1 MHMGVYPLIEIYLF
15 VNPLGKNCA
24 EAEKLLIDFTSTR
37 SEKIDLTIIPLI
49 NQRMITATF
58 EQQTIDLE
66 TRNHYFRLAYTI
78 ALDFK
83 AAQIQ
88 GKKGARQFLLALQHQ
103 LLNEGIPYSESLI
116 KQLFLQTGGDYA
128 MFKEDRHS
136 ALIKDLFL
144 KDQCTARDFQ
154 VYKQTS
160 AVIYNCY
167 REEDGLLLEGLDLIQ
182 EVIHLQRCAPRTP
195 SLLQPLKMNKAY
207 N

>member
-15 VNPLGKNCA
+15 VNPLGKHCA

-58 EQQTIDLE
+58 EQQTIELE

-103 LLNEGIPYSESLI
+103 LLNEGTPYSESLI

-144 KDQCTARDFQ
+144 KDQCTARDFH

-182 EVIHLQRCAPRTP
+182 EVIELQRCAPRTP
-195 SLLQPLKMNKAY
+195 SLLQPLKMNKVY

>member
-1 MHMGVYPLIEIYLF
+1 
-15 VNPLGKNCA
+15 
-24 EAEKLLIDFTSTR
+24 
-37 SEKIDLTIIPLI
+37 
-49 NQRMITATF
+49 MITATF

-103 LLNEGIPYSESLI
+103 LLNEGTPYSESLI

-144 KDQCTARDFQ
+144 KDQCTARDFH

-167 REEDGLLLEGLDLIQ
+167 REEDGILLEGLDLIQ
-182 EVIHLQRCAPRTP
+182 EVIELQRCAPRTP

>member
-1 MHMGVYPLIEIYLF
+1 MHMGVYPSIEIYLF

-144 KDQCTARDFQ
+144 KDQCTARDFH

-182 EVIHLQRCAPRTP
+182 EVIELQRCAPRTP